1 MEGQEEG
8 LDLNELLN
16 LVHVLD
22 EQLQVQQR
30 LPVLL
35 GLVAKGSNVINKD
48 AVNVRR
54 AALDS
59 LEVLQWG

>member
-1 MEGQEEG
+1 LEGQEEG